1 MWMAVGHIFSKVQS
15 NRRAGIMREDPE
27 GTVRSFPLNGP
38 EVLVIVH
45 CGGAGGGRTHYLF
58 NAIEALSQLSY
69 SPTVYGPGV
78 RTGRP

>member
-1 MWMAVGHIFSKVQS
+1 
-15 NRRAGIMREDPE
+15 MREDPE

-78 RTGRP
+78 RTGRPDRASVNARSNIAKHGPRPQ